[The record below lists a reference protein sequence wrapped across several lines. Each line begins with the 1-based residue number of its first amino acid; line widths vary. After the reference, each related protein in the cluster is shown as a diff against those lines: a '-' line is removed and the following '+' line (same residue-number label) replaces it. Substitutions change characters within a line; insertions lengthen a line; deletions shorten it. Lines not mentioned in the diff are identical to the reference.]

1 MSLYSTIQ
9 FLFKHPLTKDR
20 PIPTLW
26 RFGTWQLHSRLFST
40 PKVVPWI
47 GDTKLWIKRGWT
59 GVTGNYYTGLHE
71 FEDMAFLLHVLR
83 PGDVFV
89 DAGANM
95 GTYTVLASGVCGA
108 YSYSF
113 EPVQA
118 TFERLQE
125 NIALNHLQKRTT
137 AIQCALGSSTGEIK
151 FTYQQDTTNHVA
163 TEQDKDFVSVPVK
176 RLDEV
181 VPQTPVLIK
190 IDVEGFETEV
200 IRGATQH
207 LNNPALKAIIIE
219 LNGSGERYG
228 YNEKA
233 IHEQFL
239 ELGFQA
245 YSYEPFQRRL
255 SAMAQFGN
263 LNTIYCRDLEWV
275 KARLVNADS
284 IEVRQYSL

>member
-9 FLFKHPLTKDR
+9 FLLKHPLTKDR
-20 PIPTLW
+20 PIQTIW
-26 RFGTWQLHSRLFST
+26 RFGTWQLYSRLFPE
-40 PKVVPWI
+40 PKAIQWI

-71 FEDMAFLLHVLR
+71 FEDMAFLLHLLR

-95 GTYTVLASGVCGA
+95 GTYTLLASGVCGA

-125 NIALNHLQKRTT
+125 NIALNQLQKRTT
-137 AIQCALGSSTGEIK
+137 AFQCALGSSTGEIK

-176 RLDEV
+176 RLDDIV
-181 VPQTPVLIK
+181 LQTPTLIK

-200 IRGATQH
+200 IRGATEH
-207 LNNPALKAIIIE
+207 LNNLGLKAIIIE

-228 YNEKA
+228 YDERA

-245 YSYEPFQRRL
+245 YFYEPFQRLL
-255 SAMAQFGN
+255 SPITQFGN
-263 LNTIYCRDLEWV
+263 LNTIYCRDMEWV
-275 KARLVNADS
+275 KARLANADS
-284 IEVRQYSL
+284 VQVRQHSL

>member
-1 MSLYSTIQ
+1 MSLSSTIQ
-9 FLFKHPLTKDR
+9 FLLKHPLTKDR

-26 RFGTWQLHSRLFST
+26 RFGTWQLRSRLFPA

-59 GVTGNYYTGLHE
+59 GVTGNYYAGLHE
-71 FEDMAFLLHVLR
+71 FEDMAFLLHLLR

-95 GTYTVLASGVCGA
+95 GTYTILASGICGA

-113 EPVQA
+113 EPVKA
-118 TFERLQE
+118 TFERLQA
-125 NIALNHLQKRTT
+125 NIALNNLQERVT
-137 AIQCALGSSTGEIK
+137 ATQCALGSNTGEIK
-151 FTYQQDTTNHVA
+151 FTSQQDTMNHVA
-163 TEQDKDFVSVPVK
+163 TGKETDIVTVPVK
-176 RLDEV
+176 RLDDV
-181 VPQTPVLIK
+181 VSQTPTLIK

-228 YNEKA
+228 YDERA

-239 ELGFQA
+239 ELGFKA
-245 YSYEPFQRRL
+245 YFYEPFKRQL
-255 SAMAQFGN
+255 SPITQFGN
-263 LNTIYCRDLEWV
+263 LNTIYCRDVEWV
-275 KARLVNADS
+275 KARLAEAKS
-284 IEVRQYSL
+284 IQVRQHSL